1 MEANVNGFRAAS
13 YPCDF
18 DFCEDSSATQTQVTG
33 LQYGSG
39 AKYLINT
46 EFPFHVRTRF
56 FKTDDWMLSK
66 IETTLTQNDRS
77 VRLVQDDPD
86 FLASL
91 TDKLTTSG
99 PMMATVIA
107 TNDLGLDNEL
117 SKGTCES

>member
-18 DFCEDSSATQTQVTG
+18 DICEDSSATQAQLTG

-39 AKYLINT
+39 EKYLINT

-56 FKTDDWMLSK
+56 FKNDDGMLSK
-66 IETTLTQNDRS
+66 VETTLTQNDRS
-77 VRLVQDDPD
+77 VRLNQDDPD

-91 TDKLTTSG
+91 SDKLTMAG
-99 PMMATVIA
+99 DKMATVIA
-107 TNDLGLDNEL
+107 TNDLGLNNNL
-117 SKGTCES
+117 SSGTCED